1 MATLKVTLKEELV
14 LNGKDVGN
22 ENFLSVPGV
31 TQSFGRI
38 VTLPNGGTATVAV
51 IKSAVTTSAGALDDG
66 DVKYIRITN
75 LDADNTVTLSLQICP
90 NANDATDQAVLLLQ
104 PGKSFMMGSTVDS
117 IGIDGDHTAGPTL
130 NDLES
135 IKAINNAGS
144 DTTQLEV
151 FIAS

>member
-1 MATLKVTLKEELV
+1 MATLKVTLKEELI

-22 ENFLSVPGV
+22 ENFLSIPGV

-51 IKSAVTTSAGALDDG
+51 IKTAVTTSAGAIDDG

-75 LDADNTVTLSLQICP
+75 LDADNSVTLSFQICP
-90 NANDATDQAVLLLQ
+90 DANDATDQAVLLLQ
-104 PGKSFMMGSTVDS
+104 PGRSFVMGSTVDS
-117 IGIDGDHTAGPTL
+117 IGIDANHAATAAL
-130 NDLES
+130 VDLES